1 MKAVEV
7 TVSAWVLVV
16 VLAGMV
22 QVMVSVVY
30 VEFVVV
36 LLLVHDIVVLP
47 SFAVVVP
54 RLDTGAGKF
63 TVTLVVVE
71 EVPV

>member
-7 TVSAWVLVV
+7 TVRAWVLVEV
-16 VLAGMV
+16 CAGIV
-22 QVMVSVVY
+22 QVMVRVVF
-30 VEFVVV
+30 VVFVVV
-36 LLLVHDIVVLP
+36 FLLVHDSVVLP

-63 TVTLVVVE
+63 AVTLVVVE

>member
-7 TVSAWVLVV
+7 TVRAWVLVV
-16 VLAGMV
+16 VLAGIV

-30 VEFVVV
+30 VEYEVVV
-36 LLLVHDIVVLP
+36 LLVHERVVLP

-63 TVTLVVVE
+63 AVTLVVVE